1 MVLRRVPAALAILFV
16 LLVYV
21 FFASEGTFEFRRVKW
36 DYKTD
41 KPGEG
46 YYGSLAEGFRS
57 GHLYMMDEPDA
68 NLKAVH
74 NPYDPAV
81 RDKYGAGILWDA
93 SYFERHF
100 YLYFSPLP
108 VLLFYLPFRWLTQG
122 YPLDSLAGTFFC
134 VWAFAM
140 SIATVRR
147 AAGQRKLHLP
157 MPLWILLIGLGN
169 VIPWSLIHMR
179 IYEVAVMAGMAMT
192 ATWGYA
198 LVRFTETGSAR
209 HAFWMGLWLALAI
222 AARTNLV
229 VLLLP
234 TVSVLWSGAR
244 FGRRPVAEAA
254 TAPRVWRVWIACLIP
269 LGVVA
274 LMLAGYNYARF
285 RKPHETG
292 ITYQLTFVNMRN
304 CRRCSLRTIPEGIR
318 VINNLV
324 HYVWWPPY
332 IFSKFPYV
340 DLQGSRLDP
349 IVAFPNVVEHIAG
362 FGPLNPVIVVACI
375 FTLLLAARRRT
386 LDVHARNGLRL
397 MGGAWLVLALLS
409 TCWYVVARYSLDFW
423 MLMTV
428 ASAIVIEA
436 AFTELENAGFG
447 LRWLRI
453 GTIALACF
461 SILFCS
467 LLGFMGTQGAFQ
479 RANPKLFQRLSDQL
493 SAS

>member
-1 MVLRRVPAALAILFV
+1 M
-16 LLVYV
+16 
-21 FFASEGTFEFRRVKW
+21 
-36 DYKTD
+36 
-41 KPGEG
+41 
-46 YYGSLAEGFRS
+46 
-57 GHLYMMDEPDA
+57 
-68 NLKAVH
+68 
-74 NPYDPAV
+74 
-81 RDKYGAGILWDA
+81 
-93 SYFERHF
+93 
-100 YLYFSPLP
+100 
-108 VLLFYLPFRWLTQG
+108 
-122 YPLDSLAGTFFC
+122 
-134 VWAFAM
+134 
-140 SIATVRR
+140 
-147 AAGQRKLHLP
+147 P
-157 MPLWILLIGLGN
+157 MWILLIGLGN

-198 LVRFTETGSAR
+198 LVRFTETGSTR

-222 AARTNLV
+222 AARTNLG
-229 VLLLP
+229 VLLLITFLVIP
-234 TVSVLWSGAR
+234 LRKWKA
-244 FGRRPVAEAA
+244 
-254 TAPRVWRVWIACLIP
+254 WIACLIP

-292 ITYQLTFVNMRN
+292 ITYQLTFVNMRH

-318 VINNLV
+318 VI
-324 HYVWWPPY
+324 Y

-349 IVAFPNVVEHIAG
+349 IVAFPNTVEHIAG
-362 FGPLNPVIVVACI
+362 IGPLNPVIIIACI

-447 LRWLRI
+447 LRWLRA